1 MGDSGSFFLGFTLA
15 ALGVMGEWTENR
27 IISAAIPILILGVP
41 LFDFAYIIMARIYR
55 GETRTLRDVID
66 HCAPDHLSHRL
77 VWLGFTER
85 KAVFFIYLISLSLG
99 ISGILLRNSTSL
111 VDAALGLF
119 QGGAIVLIVIGL
131 MLSATRM
138 HKKMMKEQVAEFN
151 REASEQSLDDSL
163 SEKKR
168 VG

>member
-1 MGDSGSFFLGFTLA
+1 MVGFHGA
-15 ALGVMGEWTENR
+15 EGGV
-27 IISAAIPILILGVP
+27 
-41 LFDFAYIIMARIYR
+41 
-55 GETRTLRDVID
+55 
-66 HCAPDHLSHRL
+66 
-77 VWLGFTER
+77 
-85 KAVFFIYLISLSLG
+85 FIYLISLSLG

-138 HKKMMKEQVAEFN
+138 HKKMMKQQVAEFN
-151 REASEQSLDDSL
+151 REASEQSLDDIL